1 MMQAEGAQVPSTPS
15 LPMLTQH
22 SWQRSFELGW
32 RNLWRDF
39 RSGELNL
46 LIISVVLAVAALT
59 AVGFFSDRLQAGLWR
74 DARQLLGGD
83 AVVVSDKPTPANFQ
97 QKAQALG
104 LKTNDTLSFPSMAR
118 ADDAKGG
125 ETKLVALKAVSE
137 GYPLRG
143 QMSLLNLEGSDAIK
157 PDLSKSYPA
166 KPTREVP
173 QLGQAWVDPALLEV
187 LNLQMGDALWLGDK
201 AFQIAALIDREPD
214 RGAGFMN
221 FAPRVMIHQSDVMA
235 TGLIQPAS
243 RLSYRMAVA
252 GEASQANVQQFL
264 KWARDEVAKPEVRGI
279 QVESM
284 ESGRPE
290 MRQTLDRAEKF
301 LNLVALLAALLC
313 AVAVALAAR
322 TFASKHLDG
331 CALLRVLG
339 QSQKTLSVAYAFE
352 FITAGLAASLL
363 GVIMGYGIH
372 HAFIWLLAGLVDV
385 QLPPSSGAPA
395 LLGLGMGLTL
405 LLAFGLPPVL
415 QLAKVP
421 AMRVIRRDMGGLQP
435 ASLGVLLT
443 GLVGFAGALMWASRD
458 VKLGLM
464 TVGGFAI
471 ATLMF
476 AGATWLVL
484 KLLRKWVPSDTTPR
498 WLLLATRQ
506 VMARPVYA
514 VVQVSALSVGLLAL
528 VLLVLLR
535 TDLISSWR
543 KATPVNAP
551 DRFVINVQPDQ
562 TQAFQDKLSQVGV
575 KDYDWYPMIR
585 GRLVAVNGRETSPQD
600 YTDERAK
607 RLVDREFNLSARATQ
622 PEHNSVVK
630 GQWQEGEKDA
640 VSVEV
645 GIAQTLGLKMGD
657 RLRFD
662 VGGVI
667 SEGRVTSLRKVDW
680 GSMRANFFVIYPV
693 DNLPEVPLS
702 YMAAFKTPDVP
713 AFERNLL
720 QQFPNVTS
728 VDLRASLMQVQKV
741 LDQVIRAVE
750 FLFAFTLMA
759 GLLVLTAAVTSTR
772 EERKRE
778 FAIMRALGAT
788 GRLLSQVQTAELMG
802 VGLMA
807 GFLASMVAELVG
819 WGLARFVFEF
829 EWTASLWVPVA
840 GALTGAVLA
849 WVAGWWGLAEVLR
862 QPVSQTLRQAS
873 E

>member
-1 MMQAEGAQVPSTPS
+1 
-15 LPMLTQH
+15 
-22 SWQRSFELGW
+22 
-32 RNLWRDF
+32 
-39 RSGELNL
+39 
-46 LIISVVLAVAALT
+46 
-59 AVGFFSDRLQAGLWR
+59 
-74 DARQLLGGD
+74 
-83 AVVVSDKPTPANFQ
+83 
-97 QKAQALG
+97 
-104 LKTNDTLSFPSMAR
+104 
-118 ADDAKGG
+118 
-125 ETKLVALKAVSE
+125 
-137 GYPLRG
+137 
-143 QMSLLNLEGSDAIK
+143 
-157 PDLSKSYPA
+157 
-166 KPTREVP
+166 
-173 QLGQAWVDPALLEV
+173 
-187 LNLQMGDALWLGDK
+187 
-201 AFQIAALIDREPD
+201 
-214 RGAGFMN
+214 
-221 FAPRVMIHQSDVMA
+221 
-235 TGLIQPAS
+235 LIQPAS
-243 RLSYRMAVA
+243 RISYRMAVS
-252 GEASQANVQQFL
+252 GDVSQVNVQQFL
-264 KWARDEVAKPEVRGI
+264 KWARAEVDKPEVRGI

-322 TFASKHLDG
+322 TFASKHLDA

-352 FITAGLAASLL
+352 FITAGMVASLL
-363 GVIMGYGIH
+363 GVLLGYGVH
-372 HAFIWLLAGLVDV
+372 HAFVWLLAGLVDA
-385 QLPPSSGAPA
+385 QLPPSSAAPA

-421 AMRVIRRDMGGLQP
+421 AIRVIRRDMGGLQA
-435 ASLGVLLT
+435 ASVGVLLT
-443 GLVGFAGALMWASRD
+443 GLFGFAGALMWASRD
-458 VKLGLM
+458 LKLGLM
-464 TVGGFAI
+464 TVGGFAM
-471 ATLMF
+471 ATLLF

-484 KLLRKWVPSDTTPR
+484 KLLRKWVPSDTAPR

-514 VVQVSALSVGLLAL
+514 VVQVSALSIGLLAL

-535 TDLISSWR
+535 TDLINSWR

-551 DRFVINVQPDQ
+551 DRFVINIQPDQ
-562 TQAFQDKLSQVGV
+562 TKAFQVSLKQAGV
-575 KDYDWYPMIR
+575 TGYDWYPMIR
-585 GRLVAVNGRETSPQD
+585 GRLVAVNGNAVSPSD
-600 YTDERAK
+600 YTDDRAK
-607 RLVDREFNLSARATQ
+607 RMVDREFNLSARSVK
-622 PEHNSVVK
+622 PEHNPVVQ
-630 GQWQEGEKDA
+630 GQWKEGERDA
-640 VSVEV
+640 VSIEI
-645 GIAQTLGLKMGD
+645 GIAKTLGLKMGD

-667 SEGRVTSLRKVDW
+667 SEGRVTSFRKVDW

-693 DNLPEVPLS
+693 DNLPDVPLS

-728 VDLRASLMQVQKV
+728 VDLRATFTQIQNV

-802 VGLMA
+802 VGLLA
-807 GFLASMVAELVG
+807 GFLASLVAELVG
-819 WGLARFVFEF
+819 WGLAKFVFEF

-840 GALTGAVLA
+840 GALTGALLA
-849 WVAGWWGLAEVLR
+849 WIAGWWGLAEVLR

>member
-1 MMQAEGAQVPSTPS
+1 M
-15 LPMLTQH
+15 
-22 SWQRSFELGW
+22 
-32 RNLWRDF
+32 
-39 RSGELNL
+39 
-46 LIISVVLAVAALT
+46 AV
-59 AVGFFSDRLQAGLWR
+59 S
-74 DARQLLGGD
+74 GD
-83 AVVVSDKPTPANFQ
+83 A
-97 QKAQALG
+97 
-104 LKTNDTLSFPSMAR
+104 
-118 ADDAKGG
+118 
-125 ETKLVALKAVSE
+125 
-137 GYPLRG
+137 
-143 QMSLLNLEGSDAIK
+143 
-157 PDLSKSYPA
+157 
-166 KPTREVP
+166 
-173 QLGQAWVDPALLEV
+173 
-187 LNLQMGDALWLGDK
+187 
-201 AFQIAALIDREPD
+201 
-214 RGAGFMN
+214 
-221 FAPRVMIHQSDVMA
+221 
-235 TGLIQPAS
+235 
-243 RLSYRMAVA
+243 
-252 GEASQANVQQFL
+252 SQVNVQQFL
-264 KWARDEVAKPEVRGI
+264 KWARAEVDKPEVRGI
-279 QVESM
+279 QIESM

-322 TFASKHLDG
+322 TFASKHLDA

-339 QSQKTLSVAYAFE
+339 QSQQTLSVAYAFE
-352 FITAGLAASLL
+352 FITAGMVASLMGVLL
-363 GVIMGYGIH
+363 GFGIH
-372 HAFIWLLAGLVDV
+372 HAFVWLLAGLVDA
-385 QLPPSSGAPA
+385 QLPPSSIAPA

-421 AMRVIRRDMGGLQP
+421 AMRVIRRDVGGLQP
-435 ASLGVLLT
+435 ASVGVLLM
-443 GLVGFAGALMWASRD
+443 GLFGFAGALLWASRD

-471 ATLMF
+471 ATLLF
-476 AGATWLVL
+476 AGATWLAL
-484 KLLRKWVPSDTTPR
+484 KLLRKWVPSDATPR

-562 TQAFQDKLSQVGV
+562 TEAFQATLKKEGV

-585 GRLVAVNGRETSPQD
+585 GRLVAVNGNAVSPLD
-600 YTDERAK
+600 YTDDRAK
-607 RLVDREFNLSARATQ
+607 RLVDREFNLSARSTK
-622 PEHNSVVK
+622 PEHNPVVQ
-630 GQWQEGEKDA
+630 GQWQEGESDA
-640 VSVEV
+640 VSVEI
-645 GIAQTLGLKMGD
+645 GIAKTLGLKMGD

-667 SEGRVTSLRKVDW
+667 SEGRITSLRKVDW

-693 DNLPEVPLS
+693 NNLPNVPLS

-728 VDLRASLMQVQKV
+728 VDLRATLTQVQNV

-750 FLFAFTLMA
+750 ILFAFTLMA

-802 VGLMA
+802 VGLLA
-807 GFLASMVAELVG
+807 GFLASLVAELIG

-829 EWTASLWVPVA
+829 EWTASLWVPAA

>member
-1 MMQAEGAQVPSTPS
+1 MSPKAAG
-15 LPMLTQH
+15 LNPMT
-22 SWQRSFELGW
+22 WQRAVQLGW
-32 RNLWRDF
+32 RNLWRDL

-46 LIISVVLAVAALT
+46 LVVSVVLAVAALS

-74 DARQLLGGD
+74 DARQLIGGD
-83 AVVVSDKPTPANFQ
+83 AVVVSDKPSAENFL
-97 QKAQALG
+97 QKAKELG
-104 LKTNDTLSFPSMAR
+104 LKTNLTLSFPSMAR
-118 ADDAKGG
+118 ADDAQGG

-143 QMSLLNLEGSDAIK
+143 QLTLLSNSGSDA
-157 PDLSKSYPA
+157 SG
-166 KPTREVP
+166 KPTSQVTRQVP
-173 QLGQAWVDPALLEV
+173 TSGQAWVDPAILDV
-187 LNLQMGDALWLGDK
+187 LNLKLGDKLWLGDK
-201 AFQIAALIDREPD
+201 SFQISALIDREPD

-221 FAPRVMIHQSDVMA
+221 FAPRVMVNQSDIPA

-252 GEASQANVQQFL
+252 GDESQANVQKFIT
-264 KWARDEVAKPEVRGI
+264 WAREEVAKPEVRGV

-313 AVAVALAAR
+313 AVVVALAAR
-322 TFASKHLDG
+322 TFAAKHLDA

-339 QSQKTLSVAYAFE
+339 QSQKTLSIAYAFE
-352 FITAGLAASLL
+352 FITAGLVASLL
-363 GVIMGYGIH
+363 GLMVGYGVH
-372 HAFIWLLAGLVDV
+372 HAFVWLLAGLVDA
-385 QLPPSSGAPA
+385 QLPPASGAPA

-415 QLAKVP
+415 QLAQVP
-421 AMRVIRRDMGGLQP
+421 ALRVIRRDMGGLQP
-435 ASLGVLLT
+435 ASVGVLIA
-443 GLVGFAGALMWASRD
+443 GLLGFAGALMWASRD

-471 ATLMF
+471 ATLLF
-476 AGATWLVL
+476 AGATWLAL
-484 KLLRKWVPSDTTPR
+484 KLLRNWVPSDATPR

-514 VVQVSALSVGLLAL
+514 VLQVSALSVGLLAL

-562 TQAFQDKLSQVGV
+562 TEAFQKSLQQTGV
-575 KDYDWYPMIR
+575 QNYDWYPMIR
-585 GRLVAVNGRETSPQD
+585 GRLVAINGKTVSPQD
-600 YTDERAK
+600 YTEERAK
-607 RLVDREFNLSARATQ
+607 RLVDREFNLSSRAAQ
-622 PEHNSVVK
+622 PEHNEVVQ
-630 GQWQEGEKDA
+630 GVWQDNEKDA

-657 RLRFD
+657 RLQFD
-662 VGGVI
+662 IGGVV
-667 SEGRVTSLRKVDW
+667 SEGRITSLRKVDW

-693 DNLPEVPLS
+693 DNLPNVPLS

-713 AFERNLL
+713 SFERNLL

-728 VDLRASLMQVQKV
+728 VDLRASFTQIQKV

-750 FLFAFTLMA
+750 FLFAFTLLA
-759 GLLVLTAAVTSTR
+759 GLLVLMAAVTSTR

-802 VGLMA
+802 VGLLA
-807 GFLASMVAELVG
+807 GFLASLVAELVG
-819 WGLARFVFEF
+819 WGLAHFVFEF

-840 GALTGAVLA
+840 GALTGALLA
-849 WVAGWWGLAEVLR
+849 WLAGWWGLAEVLR

>member
-1 MMQAEGAQVPSTPS
+1 MQAEGTQVPSSPS
-15 LPMLTQH
+15 VPMLTQH
-22 SWQRSFELGW
+22 SWQRSFQLGW

-104 LKTNDTLSFPSMAR
+104 LTTNATLSFPSMAR
-118 ADDAKGG
+118 ADDTKGG

-143 QMSLLNLEGSDAIK
+143 QMSLLNLQGSDAIK
-157 PDLSKSYPA
+157 PDLSKSFPA

-173 QLGQAWVDPALLEV
+173 QPGQAWVDPALLEV

-201 AFQIAALIDREPD
+201 SFQIAALIDREPD

-284 ESGRPE
+284 VSGRPE

-352 FITAGLAASLL
+352 FITAGWMASLL

-385 QLPPSSGAPA
+385 QLPPSSGEPA
-395 LLGLGMGLTL
+395 LLGMGMGLTL

-421 AMRVIRRDMGGLQP
+421 AMRVIRRDMGGLQA
-435 ASLGVLLT
+435 ASVGVLLT
-443 GLVGFAGALMWASRD
+443 GLLGFAGALMWASRD

-464 TVGGFAI
+464 TVGGFAV
-471 ATLMF
+471 ATVLF
-476 AGATWLVL
+476 AGATWLAL
-484 KLLRKWVPSDTTPR
+484 KVLRKWVPSDTTPR

-585 GRLVAVNGRETSPQD
+585 GRLVAVNGREVSPQD

-622 PEHNSVVK
+622 PEHNAVVK

-645 GIAQTLGLKMGD
+645 GIAKTLGLNMGD

-667 SEGRVTSLRKVDW
+667 SEGRISSLRKVDW
-680 GSMRANFFVIYPV
+680 SSMRANFFVIYPV
-693 DNLPEVPLS
+693 DNLPDVPLS

-807 GFLASMVAELVG
+807 GFLASLVAELVG

-840 GALTGAVLA
+840 GGLTGALLA
-849 WVAGWWGLAEVLR
+849 WIAGWWGLAEVLR

>member
-1 MMQAEGAQVPSTPS
+1 MSPKAAGSN
-15 LPMLTQH
+15 PMT
-22 SWQRSFELGW
+22 WQRAVQLGW
-32 RNLWRDF
+32 RNLWRDL

-46 LIISVVLAVAALT
+46 LVVSVVLAVAALS

-74 DARQLLGGD
+74 DARQLIGGD
-83 AVVVSDKPTPANFQ
+83 AVVVSDKPSAENFL
-97 QKAQALG
+97 QKAKELG
-104 LKTNDTLSFPSMAR
+104 LKTNQTLSFPSMAR
-118 ADDAKGG
+118 ADDAQGG

-143 QMSLLNLEGSDAIK
+143 QLTLLNNSGSDA
-157 PDLSKSYPA
+157 SG
-166 KPTREVP
+166 KPTSQVTRQVP
-173 QLGQAWVDPALLEV
+173 TSGQAWVDPAMLDV
-187 LNLQMGDALWLGDK
+187 LNLKLGDKLWLGDK
-201 AFQIAALIDREPD
+201 SFQISALIDREPD

-221 FAPRVMIHQSDVMA
+221 FAPRVMVNQSDIPA

-252 GEASQANVQQFL
+252 GDESQANVQKFIT
-264 KWARDEVAKPEVRGI
+264 WAREEVAKPEVRGV

-322 TFASKHLDG
+322 TFAAKHLDA

-339 QSQKTLSVAYAFE
+339 QSQKTLSIAYAFE
-352 FITAGLAASLL
+352 FITAGLVASLL
-363 GVIMGYGIH
+363 GLMVGYGVH
-372 HAFIWLLAGLVDV
+372 HAFVWLLAGLVDA
-385 QLPPSSGAPA
+385 QLPPASGAPA

-415 QLAKVP
+415 QLAQVP
-421 AMRVIRRDMGGLQP
+421 ALRVIRRDMGGLQP
-435 ASLGVLLT
+435 ASVGVLIA
-443 GLVGFAGALMWASRD
+443 GLLGFAGALMWASRD

-471 ATLMF
+471 ATLLF
-476 AGATWLVL
+476 AGATWLAL
-484 KLLRKWVPSDTTPR
+484 KLLRNWVPSDATPR

-514 VVQVSALSVGLLAL
+514 VLQVSALSVGLLAL

-562 TQAFQDKLSQVGV
+562 TEAFQKSLQQTGV
-575 KDYDWYPMIR
+575 QNYDWYPMIR
-585 GRLVAVNGRETSPQD
+585 GRLVAINGKTVSPQD
-600 YTDERAK
+600 YTEERAK
-607 RLVDREFNLSARATQ
+607 RLVDREFNLSSRAAQ
-622 PEHNSVVK
+622 PEHNEVVQ
-630 GQWQEGEKDA
+630 GVWQDNEKDA

-657 RLRFD
+657 RLQFD
-662 VGGVI
+662 IGGVV
-667 SEGRVTSLRKVDW
+667 SEGRITSLRKVDW

-693 DNLPEVPLS
+693 DNLPNVPLS

-713 AFERNLL
+713 SFERNLL

-728 VDLRASLMQVQKV
+728 VDLRASFTQIQKV

-750 FLFAFTLMA
+750 FLFAFTLLA
-759 GLLVLTAAVTSTR
+759 GLLVLMAAVTSTR

-802 VGLMA
+802 VGLLA
-807 GFLASMVAELVG
+807 GFLASLVAELVG
-819 WGLARFVFEF
+819 WGLAHFVFEF

-840 GALTGAVLA
+840 GALTGALLA
-849 WVAGWWGLAEVLR
+849 WLAGWWGLAEVLR

>member
-1 MMQAEGAQVPSTPS
+1 MQAEGTQVPSSPS
-15 LPMLTQH
+15 VPMLTQH
-22 SWQRSFELGW
+22 SWQRSFQLGW

-104 LKTNDTLSFPSMAR
+104 LTTNATLSFPSMAR

-143 QMSLLNLEGSDAIK
+143 QMSLLNLQGSDAIK

-173 QLGQAWVDPALLEV
+173 QPGQAWVDPALLEV

-201 AFQIAALIDREPD
+201 SFQIAALIDREPD

-352 FITAGLAASLL
+352 FITAGWMASLL

-385 QLPPSSGAPA
+385 QLPPSSGEPA
-395 LLGLGMGLTL
+395 LLGMGMGLTL

-421 AMRVIRRDMGGLQP
+421 AMRVIRRDMGGLQA
-435 ASLGVLLT
+435 ASVGVLLT
-443 GLVGFAGALMWASRD
+443 GLLGFAGALMWASRD

-464 TVGGFAI
+464 TVGGFAV
-471 ATLMF
+471 ATLLF
-476 AGATWLVL
+476 AGATWLAL
-484 KLLRKWVPSDTTPR
+484 KVLRKWVPSDTTPR

-562 TQAFQDKLSQVGV
+562 TQAFQDKLRQVGV

-585 GRLVAVNGRETSPQD
+585 GRLVAVNGREVSPQD

-622 PEHNSVVK
+622 PEHNAVVK
-630 GQWQEGEKDA
+630 GQWQEGERDA

-667 SEGRVTSLRKVDW
+667 SEGRISSLRKVDW

-693 DNLPEVPLS
+693 DNLPDVPLS

-728 VDLRASLMQVQKV
+728 VDLRASLTQVQKV

-788 GRLLSQVQTAELMG
+788 RRLLSQVQTAELMG

-807 GFLASMVAELVG
+807 GFLASLVAELVG

-840 GALTGAVLA
+840 GALTGALLA
-849 WVAGWWGLAEVLR
+849 WIAGWWGLAEVLR

>member
-1 MMQAEGAQVPSTPS
+1 LQSDGAANNQQATR
-15 LPMLTQH
+15 LT
-22 SWQRSFELGW
+22 
-32 RNLWRDF
+32 RD
-39 RSGELNL
+39 
-46 LIISVVLAVAALT
+46 
-59 AVGFFSDRLQAGLWR
+59 
-74 DARQLLGGD
+74 
-83 AVVVSDKPTPANFQ
+83 
-97 QKAQALG
+97 
-104 LKTNDTLSFPSMAR
+104 
-118 ADDAKGG
+118 
-125 ETKLVALKAVSE
+125 
-137 GYPLRG
+137 
-143 QMSLLNLEGSDAIK
+143 
-157 PDLSKSYPA
+157 
-166 KPTREVP
+166 VP
-173 QLGQAWVDPALLEV
+173 QIGQAWVDPSLLEV
-187 LNLQMGDALWLGDK
+187 MNLQVGDAIWLGDK
-201 AFQIAALIDREPD
+201 SFQIAALIHREPD
-214 RGAGFMN
+214 RGAAFMN
-221 FAPRVMIHQSDVMA
+221 FAPRVMINQADVPA

-243 RLSYRMAVA
+243 RVSYRMAVS
-252 GEASQANVQQFL
+252 GDVSQVNVKQFL
-264 KWARDEVAKPEVRGI
+264 KWARAEVDKPEVRGM

-322 TFASKHLDG
+322 TFASKHLDA

-352 FITAGLAASLL
+352 FITAGMVASLL
-363 GVIMGYGIH
+363 GVLLGYGVH
-372 HAFIWLLAGLVDV
+372 HAFIWLLAGLVDA
-385 QLPPSSGAPA
+385 QLPPSSVAPA

-421 AMRVIRRDMGGLQP
+421 AMRVIRRDMGGIQP
-435 ASLGVLLT
+435 ASVGVLLT
-443 GLVGFAGALMWASRD
+443 GLLGFAGALMWASRD
-458 VKLGLM
+458 LKLGLM

-471 ATLMF
+471 ATLLF

-484 KLLRKWVPSDTTPR
+484 KLLRTWVPSDATPR

-514 VVQVSALSVGLLAL
+514 VVQVSALSIGLLAL

-535 TDLISSWR
+535 TDLINSWR

-551 DRFVINVQPDQ
+551 DRFVINIQPDQ
-562 TQAFQDKLSQVGV
+562 TQAFQASLKQANVTG
-575 KDYDWYPMIR
+575 YDWYPMIR
-585 GRLVAVNGRETSPQD
+585 GRLVAVNGKEVSPSD
-600 YTDERAK
+600 YTDDRAK
-607 RLVDREFNLSARATQ
+607 RMVDREFNLSARSAQ
-622 PEHNSVVK
+622 PENNPVVQ
-630 GQWQEGEKDA
+630 GQWKEGERDA
-640 VSVEV
+640 VSIEI
-645 GIAQTLGLKMGD
+645 GIAKTLGLKMGD

-667 SEGRVTSLRKVDW
+667 SEGRVTSFRKVDW

-693 DNLPEVPLS
+693 DNLPDVPLS

-728 VDLRASLMQVQKV
+728 VDLRATLVQIQNV

-802 VGLMA
+802 VGLLA
-807 GFLASMVAELVG
+807 GFLASLVAELVG

-829 EWTASLWVPVA
+829 EWTASLWVPAA
-840 GALTGAVLA
+840 GALTGALLA
-849 WVAGWWGLAEVLR
+849 WIAGWWGLAEVLR

>member
-1 MMQAEGAQVPSTPS
+1 MSPKAAG
-15 LPMLTQH
+15 LNPMT
-22 SWQRSFELGW
+22 WQRAVQLGW
-32 RNLWRDF
+32 RNLWRDL

-46 LIISVVLAVAALT
+46 LVVSVVLAVAALS

-74 DARQLLGGD
+74 DARQLIGGD
-83 AVVVSDKPTPANFQ
+83 AVVVSDKPSAENFL
-97 QKAQALG
+97 QKAKELG
-104 LKTNDTLSFPSMAR
+104 LKTNLTLSFPSMAR
-118 ADDAKGG
+118 ADDAQGG

-143 QMSLLNLEGSDAIK
+143 QLTLLSNSGSDA
-157 PDLSKSYPA
+157 SG
-166 KPTREVP
+166 KPTSQVTRQVP
-173 QLGQAWVDPALLEV
+173 TSGQAWVDPAMLDV
-187 LNLQMGDALWLGDK
+187 LNLKLGDKLWLGDK
-201 AFQIAALIDREPD
+201 SFQISALIDREPD

-221 FAPRVMIHQSDVMA
+221 FAPRVMVNQSDIPA

-252 GEASQANVQQFL
+252 GDESQANVQKFIT
-264 KWARDEVAKPEVRGI
+264 WAREEVAKPEVRGV

-322 TFASKHLDG
+322 TFAAKHLDA

-339 QSQKTLSVAYAFE
+339 QSQKTLSIAYAFE
-352 FITAGLAASLL
+352 FITAGLVASLL
-363 GVIMGYGIH
+363 GLMVGYGVH
-372 HAFIWLLAGLVDV
+372 HAFVWLLAGLVDA
-385 QLPPSSGAPA
+385 QLPPASGAPA

-415 QLAKVP
+415 LLAQVP
-421 AMRVIRRDMGGLQP
+421 ALRVIRRDMGGLQP
-435 ASLGVLLT
+435 ASVGVLIA
-443 GLVGFAGALMWASRD
+443 GLLGFAGALMWASRD

-471 ATLMF
+471 ATLLF
-476 AGATWLVL
+476 AGATWLAL
-484 KLLRKWVPSDTTPR
+484 KLLRNWVPSDATPR

-514 VVQVSALSVGLLAL
+514 VLQVSALSVGLLAL

-562 TQAFQDKLSQVGV
+562 TEAFQKSLQQTGV
-575 KDYDWYPMIR
+575 QNYDWYPMIR
-585 GRLVAVNGRETSPQD
+585 GRLVAINGKTVSPQD
-600 YTDERAK
+600 YTEERAK
-607 RLVDREFNLSARATQ
+607 RLVDREFNLSSRAAQ
-622 PEHNSVVK
+622 PEHNEVVQ
-630 GQWQEGEKDA
+630 GVWQDNEKDA

-657 RLRFD
+657 RLQFD
-662 VGGVI
+662 IGGVV
-667 SEGRVTSLRKVDW
+667 SEGRITSLRKVDW

-693 DNLPEVPLS
+693 DNLPNVPLS

-713 AFERNLL
+713 SFERNLL

-728 VDLRASLMQVQKV
+728 VDLRASFTQIQKV

-750 FLFAFTLMA
+750 FLFAFTLLA
-759 GLLVLTAAVTSTR
+759 GLLVLMAAVTSTR

-802 VGLMA
+802 VGLLA
-807 GFLASMVAELVG
+807 GFLASLVAELVG
-819 WGLARFVFEF
+819 WGLAHFVFEF

-840 GALTGAVLA
+840 GALTGALLA
-849 WVAGWWGLAEVLR
+849 WLAGWWGLAEVLR

>member
-1 MMQAEGAQVPSTPS
+1 MSPKAAG
-15 LPMLTQH
+15 LNPMT
-22 SWQRSFELGW
+22 WQRAVQLGW
-32 RNLWRDF
+32 RNLWRDL

-46 LIISVVLAVAALT
+46 LVVSVVLAVAALS

-74 DARQLLGGD
+74 DARQLIGGD
-83 AVVVSDKPTPANFQ
+83 AVVVSDKPSAENFL
-97 QKAQALG
+97 QKAKELG
-104 LKTNDTLSFPSMAR
+104 LKTNQTLSFPSMAR
-118 ADDAKGG
+118 ADDAQGG

-143 QMSLLNLEGSDAIK
+143 QLTLLNKSGSDA
-157 PDLSKSYPA
+157 SG
-166 KPTREVP
+166 KPTSQVTRQVP
-173 QLGQAWVDPALLEV
+173 TSGQAWVDPAMLDV
-187 LNLQMGDALWLGDK
+187 LNLKLGDKLWLGDK
-201 AFQIAALIDREPD
+201 SFQISALIDREPD

-221 FAPRVMIHQSDVMA
+221 FAPRVMVNQSDIPA

-252 GEASQANVQQFL
+252 GDESQANVQKFIT
-264 KWARDEVAKPEVRGI
+264 WAREEVAKPEVRGV

-322 TFASKHLDG
+322 TFAAKHLDA

-339 QSQKTLSVAYAFE
+339 QSQKTLSIAYAFE
-352 FITAGLAASLL
+352 FITAGLVASLL
-363 GVIMGYGIH
+363 GLMVGYGVH
-372 HAFIWLLAGLVDV
+372 HAFVWLLAGLVDA
-385 QLPPSSGAPA
+385 QLPPASGAPA

-415 QLAKVP
+415 QLAQVP
-421 AMRVIRRDMGGLQP
+421 ALRVIRRDMGGLQP
-435 ASLGVLLT
+435 ASVGVLIA
-443 GLVGFAGALMWASRD
+443 GLLGFAGALMWASRD

-471 ATLMF
+471 ATLLF
-476 AGATWLVL
+476 AGATWLAL
-484 KLLRKWVPSDTTPR
+484 KLLRNWVPSDATPR

-514 VVQVSALSVGLLAL
+514 VLQVSALSVGLLAL

-562 TQAFQDKLSQVGV
+562 TEAFQKSLQQTGV
-575 KDYDWYPMIR
+575 QNYDWYPMIR
-585 GRLVAVNGRETSPQD
+585 GRLVAINGKTVSPQD
-600 YTDERAK
+600 YTEERAK
-607 RLVDREFNLSARATQ
+607 RLVDREFNLSSRAAQ
-622 PEHNSVVK
+622 PEHNEVVQ
-630 GQWQEGEKDA
+630 GVWQDNEKDA

-657 RLRFD
+657 RLQFD
-662 VGGVI
+662 IGGVV
-667 SEGRVTSLRKVDW
+667 SEGRITSLRKVDW

-693 DNLPEVPLS
+693 DNLPNVPLS

-713 AFERNLL
+713 SFERNLL

-728 VDLRASLMQVQKV
+728 VDLRASFTQIQKV

-750 FLFAFTLMA
+750 FLFAFTLLA
-759 GLLVLTAAVTSTR
+759 GLLVLMAAVTSTR

-802 VGLMA
+802 VGLLA
-807 GFLASMVAELVG
+807 GFLASLVAELVG
-819 WGLARFVFEF
+819 WGLAHFVFEF

-840 GALTGAVLA
+840 GALTGALLA
-849 WVAGWWGLAEVLR
+849 WLAGWWGLAEVLR

>member
-1 MMQAEGAQVPSTPS
+1 
-15 LPMLTQH
+15 
-22 SWQRSFELGW
+22 
-32 RNLWRDF
+32 
-39 RSGELNL
+39 
-46 LIISVVLAVAALT
+46 
-59 AVGFFSDRLQAGLWR
+59 
-74 DARQLLGGD
+74 
-83 AVVVSDKPTPANFQ
+83 
-97 QKAQALG
+97 
-104 LKTNDTLSFPSMAR
+104 
-118 ADDAKGG
+118 
-125 ETKLVALKAVSE
+125 
-137 GYPLRG
+137 
-143 QMSLLNLEGSDAIK
+143 
-157 PDLSKSYPA
+157 
-166 KPTREVP
+166 
-173 QLGQAWVDPALLEV
+173 
-187 LNLQMGDALWLGDK
+187 
-201 AFQIAALIDREPD
+201 
-214 RGAGFMN
+214 
-221 FAPRVMIHQSDVMA
+221 MIHQADVPA

-243 RLSYRMAVA
+243 RVSYRMAVS
-252 GEASQANVQQFL
+252 GDVSQVNVQQFL
-264 KWARDEVAKPEVRGI
+264 KWARAEVDKPEVRGI

-322 TFASKHLDG
+322 TFASKHLDA

-352 FITAGLAASLL
+352 FITAGMVASLL
-363 GVIMGYGIH
+363 GVLLGYGVH
-372 HAFIWLLAGLVDV
+372 HAFVWLLAGLVDA
-385 QLPPSSGAPA
+385 QLPPSSAAPA

-421 AMRVIRRDMGGLQP
+421 AMRVIRRDVGGMQP
-435 ASLGVLLT
+435 ASVGVLLT
-443 GLVGFAGALMWASRD
+443 GLFGFAGALMWASRD
-458 VKLGLM
+458 LKLGLM
-464 TVGGFAI
+464 TVGGFAV
-471 ATLMF
+471 ATLLF

-484 KLLRKWVPSDTTPR
+484 KLLRKWVPSDTAPR

-514 VVQVSALSVGLLAL
+514 VVQVSALSIGLLAL

-535 TDLISSWR
+535 TDLINSWR

-551 DRFVINVQPDQ
+551 DRFVINIQPDQ
-562 TQAFQDKLSQVGV
+562 TQVFQASLKQAGV
-575 KDYDWYPMIR
+575 TAYDWYPMIR
-585 GRLVAVNGRETSPQD
+585 GRLVAVNGKDVSPSD
-600 YTDERAK
+600 YTDDRAK
-607 RLVDREFNLSARATQ
+607 RMVDREFNLSARSAK
-622 PEHNSVVK
+622 PEHNPVVQ
-630 GQWQEGEKDA
+630 GQWKEGERDA
-640 VSVEV
+640 VSIEI
-645 GIAQTLGLKMGD
+645 GIAKTLGLKMGD

-667 SEGRVTSLRKVDW
+667 SEGRVTSFRKVDW

-693 DNLPEVPLS
+693 DNLPDVPLS

-728 VDLRASLMQVQKV
+728 VDLRATLTQIQNV

-802 VGLMA
+802 VGLLA
-807 GFLASMVAELVG
+807 GFLASLVAELVG

-840 GALTGAVLA
+840 GALTGALLA
-849 WVAGWWGLAEVLR
+849 WIAGWWGLAEVLR

>member
-1 MMQAEGAQVPSTPS
+1 M
-15 LPMLTQH
+15 
-22 SWQRSFELGW
+22 SWQRAVQLGW
-32 RNLWRDF
+32 RNLWRDL

-46 LIISVVLAVAALT
+46 LVLSVVLAVAALS

-74 DARQLLGGD
+74 DARQLIGGD
-83 AVVVSDKPTPANFQ
+83 AVVVSDKPTAENFL
-97 QKAQALG
+97 QKAKQLG
-104 LKTNDTLSFPSMAR
+104 LKTNATLSFPSMAR
-118 ADDAKGG
+118 ADDAQGG

-143 QMSLLNLEGSDAIK
+143 QLTLLSAEGASPSDK
-157 PDLSKSYPA
+157 PKSQA
-166 KPTREVP
+166 TRQVP
-173 QLGQAWVDPALLEV
+173 SAGLAWVDPALLEV
-187 LNLQMGDALWLGDK
+187 LNLKLGDPLWLGDK
-201 AFQIAALIDREPD
+201 AFQISALIDREPD

-221 FAPRVMIHQSDVMA
+221 FAPRVMVNLSDIPA

-243 RLSYRMAVA
+243 RLSYRLAVA
-252 GEASQANVQQFL
+252 GEESQANVQKFIN
-264 KWARDEVAKPEVRGI
+264 WARDEVAKPEVRGV

-322 TFASKHLDG
+322 TFAAKHLDA

-339 QSQKTLSVAYAFE
+339 QSQQTLSIAYAFE
-352 FITAGLAASLL
+352 FITAGLVASLL
-363 GVIMGYGIH
+363 GVMVGYGVH
-372 HAFIWLLAGLVDV
+372 HAFVWLLAGLVDA
-385 QLPPSSGAPA
+385 QLPPASGAPA

-415 QLAKVP
+415 QLAQVP
-421 AMRVIRRDMGGLQP
+421 ALRVIRRDMGGLQP
-435 ASLGVLLT
+435 ASVGVLLA
-443 GLVGFAGALMWASRD
+443 GLFGFAGALMWASRD

-464 TVGGFAI
+464 TVGGFAM

-476 AGATWLVL
+476 AGATWLAL
-484 KLLRKWVPSDTTPR
+484 KLLRKWVPSNTTPR

-562 TQAFQDKLSQVGV
+562 TQAFQSALQQTGV
-575 KDYDWYPMIR
+575 QNYDWYPMIR
-585 GRLVAVNGRETSPQD
+585 GRLVAINGKAVSPQD
-600 YTDERAK
+600 YTEERAK
-607 RLVDREFNLSARATQ
+607 RLVDREFNLSSRAAK
-622 PEHNSVVK
+622 PEHNEVVK
-630 GQWQEGEKDA
+630 GTWLENEKDA

-645 GIAQTLGLKMGD
+645 GIAKTLGLQMGD
-657 RLRFD
+657 RLQFD
-662 VGGVI
+662 IGGVL

-693 DNLPEVPLS
+693 DNLPNVPLS
-702 YMAAFKTPDVP
+702 YMAAFKSPDVP
-713 AFERNLL
+713 SFERNLL

-728 VDLRASLMQVQKV
+728 VDLRASLTQVQKV

-750 FLFAFTLMA
+750 FLFAFTLLA

-788 GRLLSQVQTAELMG
+788 GRLLSPVQTAELMG

-807 GFLASMVAELVG
+807 GFLASLVAELVG

-849 WVAGWWGLAEVLR
+849 WMAGWWGLAEVLR

>member
-1 MMQAEGAQVPSTPS
+1 MSPSS
-15 LPMLTQH
+15 LVLNKH
-22 SWQRSFELGW
+22 SWLRSLQLGW
-32 RNLWRDF
+32 RNLWRDL

-46 LIISVVLAVAALT
+46 LIVSVVLAVAALT

-83 AVVVSDKPTPANFQ
+83 AVVVSDKPTADYFQ
-97 QKAQALG
+97 KKALALG
-104 LKTNDTLSFPSMAR
+104 LKTNATLNFPSMAR

-125 ETKLVALKAVSE
+125 ETKLVALKAVSQ

-143 QMSLLNLEGSDAIK
+143 QMSLLNPQSQAASSNEATSRL
-157 PDLSKSYPA
+157 
-166 KPTREVP
+166 TRDVP
-173 QLGQAWVDPALLEV
+173 QPGQAWVDPALLEV
-187 LNLQMGDALWLGDK
+187 LNLQMGDAIWLGDK
-201 AFQIAALIDREPD
+201 SFQIAALIDREPD
-214 RGAGFMN
+214 RGAAFMN
-221 FAPRVMIHQSDVMA
+221 FAPRVMIHQSDVLA

-243 RLSYRMAVA
+243 RISYRMAVS
-252 GEASQANVQQFL
+252 GDASQVNVQQFL
-264 KWARDEVAKPEVRGI
+264 KWARAEVDKPEVRGI
-279 QVESM
+279 QIESM

-322 TFASKHLDG
+322 TYASKHLDA

-339 QSQKTLSVAYAFE
+339 QSQQTLSVAYAFE
-352 FITAGLAASLL
+352 FITAGMVASLM
-363 GVIMGYGIH
+363 GVLMGYGIH
-372 HAFIWLLAGLVDV
+372 HTFVWLLAGLVDV
-385 QLPPSSGAPA
+385 QLPPSSVGPA

-421 AMRVIRRDMGGLQP
+421 AMRVIRRDVGGLQP
-435 ASLGVLLT
+435 ASVGVLLM
-443 GLVGFAGALMWASRD
+443 GLFGFAGALLWASRD

-464 TVGGFAI
+464 TVGGFGI
-471 ATLMF
+471 ATLLF
-476 AGATWLVL
+476 AGATWLAL
-484 KLLRKWVPSDTTPR
+484 KLLRKWVPSDATPR

-562 TQAFQDKLSQVGV
+562 TEAFQATLKQAGV

-585 GRLVAVNGRETSPQD
+585 GRLVAVNGKAVSPLD
-600 YTDERAK
+600 YTDDRAK
-607 RLVDREFNLSARATQ
+607 RLVDREFNLSARSAK
-622 PEHNSVVK
+622 PEHNPVVQ
-630 GQWQEGEKDA
+630 GQWREGESDA
-640 VSVEV
+640 VSVEI
-645 GIAQTLGLKMGD
+645 GIAKTLGLKMGD

-667 SEGRVTSLRKVDW
+667 SEGQVTSFRKVDW

-693 DNLPEVPLS
+693 DNLPNGPLS

-713 AFERNLL
+713 SFERNLL

-728 VDLRASLMQVQKV
+728 VDLRATLVQVQTV

-802 VGLMA
+802 VGLLA
-807 GFLASMVAELVG
+807 GFLASLVAELVG

-829 EWTASLWVPVA
+829 EWTASLWVPAA

>member
-1 MMQAEGAQVPSTPS
+1 MNPSVT
-15 LPMLTQH
+15 MLTQH
-22 SWQRSFELGW
+22 SWQRAFQLGW

-46 LIISVVLAVAALT
+46 LVISVVLAVAALT

-83 AVVVSDKPTPANFQ
+83 AVVVSDKPTAANFQ
-97 QKAQALG
+97 QKAEALG
-104 LKTNDTLSFPSMAR
+104 LKTNATLSFPSMAR

-125 ETKLVALKAVSE
+125 ETKLVALKAVTD

-143 QMSLLNLEGSDAIK
+143 QMSLLNLQGSNANQS
-157 PDLSKSYPA
+157 DLSQSRPVKL
-166 KPTREVP
+166 TRDVP
-173 QLGQAWVDPALLEV
+173 QPGQAWIDPALLEV

-201 AFQIAALIDREPD
+201 SFQIAALIDREPD

-243 RLSYRMAVA
+243 RLTYRMAVA

-264 KWARDEVAKPEVRGI
+264 KWARAEVAKPEVRGI
-279 QVESM
+279 QIESM

-301 LNLVALLAALLC
+301 LNLIALLAALLC
-313 AVAVALAAR
+313 AVAVAFAAR

-352 FITAGLAASLL
+352 FISAGLAASLL
-363 GVIMGYGIH
+363 GVLMGYAIH

-435 ASLGVLLT
+435 ASLGVLFT
-443 GLVGFAGALMWASRD
+443 GLLGFAGALMWASRD
-458 VKLGLM
+458 VKLGFM
-464 TVGGFAI
+464 TVGGFAV

-476 AGATWLVL
+476 AGATWLAL

-551 DRFVINVQPDQ
+551 DRFVINLQPDQ
-562 TQAFQDKLSQVGV
+562 TQAFQNKLSQEGV

-585 GRLVAVNGRETSPQD
+585 GRLVAVNGKEVSPQD

-622 PEHNSVVK
+622 PEHNEVVK
-630 GQWQEGEKDA
+630 GQWQADEKDA

-645 GIAQTLGLKMGD
+645 GIAKTLGLKMGD

-728 VDLRASLMQVQKV
+728 VDLRASFTQVQKV

-807 GFLASMVAELVG
+807 GFLASLVAELVG

-849 WVAGWWGLAEVLR
+849 WIAGWWGLAEVLR

>member
-1 MMQAEGAQVPSTPS
+1 
-15 LPMLTQH
+15 MLTQH
-22 SWQRSFELGW
+22 SWQRSFQLGW

-104 LKTNDTLSFPSMAR
+104 LKTNATLSFPSMAR

-143 QMSLLNLEGSDAIK
+143 QMSLLNLQGSDAIK

-173 QLGQAWVDPALLEV
+173 QPGQAWVDPALLEV

-201 AFQIAALIDREPD
+201 SFQIAALIDREPD

-352 FITAGLAASLL
+352 FITAGWVASLL

-385 QLPPSSGAPA
+385 QLPPSSGEPA
-395 LLGLGMGLTL
+395 LLGMGMGLTL

-421 AMRVIRRDMGGLQP
+421 AMRVIRRDMGGLQA
-435 ASLGVLLT
+435 ASVGVLLT
-443 GLVGFAGALMWASRD
+443 GLLGFAGALMWASRD

-464 TVGGFAI
+464 TVGGFAV
-471 ATLMF
+471 ATLLF
-476 AGATWLVL
+476 AGATWLAL
-484 KLLRKWVPSDTTPR
+484 KVLRKWVPSDTTPR

-562 TQAFQDKLSQVGV
+562 TQAFQDKLRQVGV

-585 GRLVAVNGRETSPQD
+585 GRLVAVNGREVSPQD

-622 PEHNSVVK
+622 PEHNAVVK

-645 GIAQTLGLKMGD
+645 GIAKTLGLNMGD

-667 SEGRVTSLRKVDW
+667 SEGRISSLRKVDW

-693 DNLPEVPLS
+693 DNLPDVPLS

-728 VDLRASLMQVQKV
+728 VDLRASLTHVQKV
-741 LDQVIRAVE
+741 LDQVIRAVV

-807 GFLASMVAELVG
+807 GFLASLVAELVG

-840 GALTGAVLA
+840 GALTGALLA
-849 WVAGWWGLAEVLR
+849 WIAGWWGLAEVLR

>member
-1 MMQAEGAQVPSTPS
+1 
-15 LPMLTQH
+15 
-22 SWQRSFELGW
+22 
-32 RNLWRDF
+32 
-39 RSGELNL
+39 
-46 LIISVVLAVAALT
+46 
-59 AVGFFSDRLQAGLWR
+59 
-74 DARQLLGGD
+74 
-83 AVVVSDKPTPANFQ
+83 
-97 QKAQALG
+97 
-104 LKTNDTLSFPSMAR
+104 MAR

-143 QMSLLNLEGSDAIK
+143 QMSLLNLQGSDAIK

-173 QLGQAWVDPALLEV
+173 QPGQAWVDPALLEV

-585 GRLVAVNGRETSPQD
+585 GRLVAVNNREVSPLD

>member
-1 MMQAEGAQVPSTPS
+1 MNISS
-15 LPMLTQH
+15 LALSKH
-22 SWQRSFELGW
+22 SWRRSLSLGW

-46 LIISVVLAVAALT
+46 LIVSVVLAVAALS

-83 AVVVSDKPTPANFQ
+83 AVVVSDKPTAENFQ
-97 QKAQALG
+97 KKAQSLG
-104 LKTNDTLSFPSMAR
+104 LTTNATLSFPSMAR

-143 QMSLLNLEGSDAIK
+143 QMSLLNLQGSDAIK

-166 KPTREVP
+166 KSTREVP
-173 QLGQAWVDPALLEV
+173 QPGQAWVDPALLEV

-201 AFQIAALIDREPD
+201 SFQIAALIDREPD

-352 FITAGLAASLL
+352 FITAGWVASLL

-385 QLPPSSGAPA
+385 QLPPSSGEPA
-395 LLGLGMGLTL
+395 LLGMGMGLTL

-421 AMRVIRRDMGGLQP
+421 AMRVIRRDMGGLQA
-435 ASLGVLLT
+435 ASVGVLLT
-443 GLVGFAGALMWASRD
+443 GLLGFAGALMWASRD

-464 TVGGFAI
+464 TVGGFAV
-471 ATLMF
+471 ATLLF
-476 AGATWLVL
+476 AGATWLAL
-484 KLLRKWVPSDTTPR
+484 KVLRKWVPSDTTPR

-585 GRLVAVNGRETSPQD
+585 GRLVAVNGREVSPQD

-622 PEHNSVVK
+622 PEHNAVVK

-645 GIAQTLGLKMGD
+645 GIAKTLGLNMGD

-667 SEGRVTSLRKVDW
+667 SEGRISSLRKVDW

-693 DNLPEVPLS
+693 DNLPDVPLS

-728 VDLRASLMQVQKV
+728 VDLRASLTQVQKV

-807 GFLASMVAELVG
+807 GFLASLVAELVG

-829 EWTASLWVPVA
+829 EWTASLWVPIA
-840 GALTGAVLA
+840 GALTGALLA
-849 WVAGWWGLAEVLR
+849 WIAGWWGLAEVLR

>member
-1 MMQAEGAQVPSTPS
+1 MT
-15 LPMLTQH
+15 
-22 SWQRSFELGW
+22 WQRAVQLGW
-32 RNLWRDF
+32 RNLWRDL

-46 LIISVVLAVAALT
+46 LVVSVVLAVAALS

-74 DARQLLGGD
+74 DARQLIGGD
-83 AVVVSDKPTPANFQ
+83 AVVVSDKPSAENFL
-97 QKAQALG
+97 QKAKELG
-104 LKTNDTLSFPSMAR
+104 LKTNLTLSFPSMAR
-118 ADDAKGG
+118 ADDAQGG

-143 QMSLLNLEGSDAIK
+143 QLTLLNKSGSDA
-157 PDLSKSYPA
+157 SG
-166 KPTREVP
+166 KPTSQVTRQVP
-173 QLGQAWVDPALLEV
+173 TSGQAWVDPAMLDV
-187 LNLQMGDALWLGDK
+187 LNLKLGDKLWLGDK
-201 AFQIAALIDREPD
+201 SFQISALIDREPD

-221 FAPRVMIHQSDVMA
+221 FAPRVMVNQSDIPA

-252 GEASQANVQQFL
+252 GDESQANVQKFIT
-264 KWARDEVAKPEVRGI
+264 WAREEVAKPEVRGV

-322 TFASKHLDG
+322 TFAAKHLDA

-339 QSQKTLSVAYAFE
+339 QSQKTLSIAYAFE
-352 FITAGLAASLL
+352 FITAGLVASLL
-363 GVIMGYGIH
+363 GLMVGYGVH
-372 HAFIWLLAGLVDV
+372 HAFVWLLAGLVDA
-385 QLPPSSGAPA
+385 QLPPASGAPA

-415 QLAKVP
+415 QLAQVP
-421 AMRVIRRDMGGLQP
+421 ALRVIRRDMGGLQP
-435 ASLGVLLT
+435 VSVGVLIA
-443 GLVGFAGALMWASRD
+443 GLLGFAGALMWASRD

-471 ATLMF
+471 ATLLF
-476 AGATWLVL
+476 AGATWLAL
-484 KLLRKWVPSDTTPR
+484 KLLRNWVPSDATPR

-514 VVQVSALSVGLLAL
+514 VLQVSALSVGLLAL

-562 TQAFQDKLSQVGV
+562 TEAFQKSLQQTGV
-575 KDYDWYPMIR
+575 QNYDWYPMIR
-585 GRLVAVNGRETSPQD
+585 GRLVAINGKTVSPQD
-600 YTDERAK
+600 YTEERAK
-607 RLVDREFNLSARATQ
+607 RLVDREFNLSSRAAQ
-622 PEHNSVVK
+622 PEHNEVVQ
-630 GQWQEGEKDA
+630 GVWQDNEKDA

-657 RLRFD
+657 RLQFD
-662 VGGVI
+662 IGGVV
-667 SEGRVTSLRKVDW
+667 SEGRITSLRKVDW

-693 DNLPEVPLS
+693 DNLPNVPLS

-713 AFERNLL
+713 SFERNLL

-728 VDLRASLMQVQKV
+728 VDLRASFTQIQKV

-750 FLFAFTLMA
+750 FLFAFTLLA
-759 GLLVLTAAVTSTR
+759 GLLVLMAAVTSTR

-802 VGLMA
+802 VGLLA
-807 GFLASMVAELVG
+807 GFLASLVAELVG
-819 WGLARFVFEF
+819 WGLAHFVFEF

-840 GALTGAVLA
+840 GALTGALLA
-849 WVAGWWGLAEVLR
+849 WLAGWWGLAEVLR

>member
-1 MMQAEGAQVPSTPS
+1 MV
-15 LPMLTQH
+15 
-22 SWQRSFELGW
+22 
-32 RNLWRDF
+32 
-39 RSGELNL
+39 
-46 LIISVVLAVAALT
+46 
-59 AVGFFSDRLQAGLWR
+59 
-74 DARQLLGGD
+74 
-83 AVVVSDKPTPANFQ
+83 
-97 QKAQALG
+97 
-104 LKTNDTLSFPSMAR
+104 
-118 ADDAKGG
+118 
-125 ETKLVALKAVSE
+125 
-137 GYPLRG
+137 
-143 QMSLLNLEGSDAIK
+143 
-157 PDLSKSYPA
+157 
-166 KPTREVP
+166 
-173 QLGQAWVDPALLEV
+173 
-187 LNLQMGDALWLGDK
+187 
-201 AFQIAALIDREPD
+201 
-214 RGAGFMN
+214 
-221 FAPRVMIHQSDVMA
+221 
-235 TGLIQPAS
+235 
-243 RLSYRMAVA
+243 
-252 GEASQANVQQFL
+252 
-264 KWARDEVAKPEVRGI
+264 
-279 QVESM
+279 
-284 ESGRPE
+284 
-290 MRQTLDRAEKF
+290 
-301 LNLVALLAALLC
+301 
-313 AVAVALAAR
+313 
-322 TFASKHLDG
+322 
-331 CALLRVLG
+331 
-339 QSQKTLSVAYAFE
+339 
-352 FITAGLAASLL
+352 ASLL
-363 GVIMGYGIH
+363 GVVLGYGIH
-372 HAFIWLLAGLVDV
+372 HAFIWLLAGLVDA
-385 QLPPSSGAPA
+385 QLPPSSVEPA

-435 ASLGVLLT
+435 ASVGVLLT
-443 GLVGFAGALMWASRD
+443 GLFGFAGALLWASRD
-458 VKLGLM
+458 MKLGLM
-464 TVGGFAI
+464 TVGGFAV
-471 ATLMF
+471 ATLLF

-484 KLLRKWVPSDTTPR
+484 KLLRKWVPTDTTPR

-562 TQAFQDKLSQVGV
+562 TQAFQAALKLAGV
-575 KDYDWYPMIR
+575 KGYDWYPMIR
-585 GRLVAVNGRETSPQD
+585 GRLVAINGKAVSPLD
-600 YTDERAK
+600 YTDDRAK
-607 RLVDREFNLSARATQ
+607 RLVDREFNLSARAAK
-622 PEHNSVVK
+622 PEHNPVVQ
-630 GQWQEGEKDA
+630 GQWKEGESDA
-640 VSVEV
+640 VSVEI
-645 GIAQTLGLKMGD
+645 GIAKTLGLKMGD

-667 SEGRVTSLRKVDW
+667 SEGRITSLRKVDW

-693 DNLPEVPLS
+693 DNLPDVPLS

-713 AFERNLL
+713 TFERNLL

-728 VDLRASLMQVQKV
+728 VDLRATLSQIQNV

-802 VGLMA
+802 VGLSA
-807 GFLASMVAELVG
+807 GFLASLVAELVG

-849 WVAGWWGLAEVLR
+849 WIAGWWGLAEVLR

>member
-1 MMQAEGAQVPSTPS
+1 
-15 LPMLTQH
+15 
-22 SWQRSFELGW
+22 
-32 RNLWRDF
+32 
-39 RSGELNL
+39 
-46 LIISVVLAVAALT
+46 
-59 AVGFFSDRLQAGLWR
+59 
-74 DARQLLGGD
+74 
-83 AVVVSDKPTPANFQ
+83 
-97 QKAQALG
+97 
-104 LKTNDTLSFPSMAR
+104 
-118 ADDAKGG
+118 
-125 ETKLVALKAVSE
+125 
-137 GYPLRG
+137 
-143 QMSLLNLEGSDAIK
+143 
-157 PDLSKSYPA
+157 
-166 KPTREVP
+166 
-173 QLGQAWVDPALLEV
+173 
-187 LNLQMGDALWLGDK
+187 
-201 AFQIAALIDREPD
+201 
-214 RGAGFMN
+214 
-221 FAPRVMIHQSDVMA
+221 
-235 TGLIQPAS
+235 
-243 RLSYRMAVA
+243 MAVA
-252 GEASQANVQQFL
+252 GDESQANVQKFIT
-264 KWARDEVAKPEVRGI
+264 WAREEVAKPEVRGV

-322 TFASKHLDG
+322 TFAAKHLDA

-339 QSQKTLSVAYAFE
+339 QSQKTLSIAYAFE
-352 FITAGLAASLL
+352 FITAGLVASLL
-363 GVIMGYGIH
+363 GLMVGYGVH
-372 HAFIWLLAGLVDV
+372 HAFVWLLAGLVDA
-385 QLPPSSGAPA
+385 QLPPASGAPA

-415 QLAKVP
+415 QLAQVP
-421 AMRVIRRDMGGLQP
+421 ALRVIRRDMGGLQP
-435 ASLGVLLT
+435 ASVGVLIA
-443 GLVGFAGALMWASRD
+443 GLLGFAGALMWASRD

-471 ATLMF
+471 ATLLF
-476 AGATWLVL
+476 AGATWLAL
-484 KLLRKWVPSDTTPR
+484 KLLRNWVPSDATPR

-514 VVQVSALSVGLLAL
+514 VLQVSALSVGLLAL

-562 TQAFQDKLSQVGV
+562 TEAFQKSLQQTGV
-575 KDYDWYPMIR
+575 QNYDWYPMIR
-585 GRLVAVNGRETSPQD
+585 GRLVAINGKTVSPQD
-600 YTDERAK
+600 YTEERAK
-607 RLVDREFNLSARATQ
+607 RLVDREFNLSSRAAQ
-622 PEHNSVVK
+622 PEHNEVVQ
-630 GQWQEGEKDA
+630 GVWQDNEKDA

-657 RLRFD
+657 RLQFD
-662 VGGVI
+662 IGGVV
-667 SEGRVTSLRKVDW
+667 SEGRITSLRKVDW

-693 DNLPEVPLS
+693 DNLPNVPLS

-713 AFERNLL
+713 SFERNLL

-728 VDLRASLMQVQKV
+728 VDLRASFTQIQKV

-750 FLFAFTLMA
+750 FLFAFTLLA
-759 GLLVLTAAVTSTR
+759 GLLVLMAAVTSTR

-802 VGLMA
+802 VGLLA
-807 GFLASMVAELVG
+807 GFLASLVAELVG
-819 WGLARFVFEF
+819 WGLAHFVFEF

-840 GALTGAVLA
+840 GALTGALLA
-849 WVAGWWGLAEVLR
+849 WLAGWWGLAEVLR

>member
-15 LPMLTQH
+15 LPMFTQH

-173 QLGQAWVDPALLEV
+173 QPGQAWVDPALLEV

-585 GRLVAVNGRETSPQD
+585 GRLVAVNDREVSPLD

-640 VSVEV
+640 VSVEI

-829 EWTASLWVPVA
+829 EWNASLWVPVA

>member
-1 MMQAEGAQVPSTPS
+1 MNPKPAGVNSM
-15 LPMLTQH
+15 
-22 SWQRSFELGW
+22 SWQRAVQLGW
-32 RNLWRDF
+32 RNLWRDL

-46 LIISVVLAVAALT
+46 LVLSVVLAVAALS

-74 DARQLLGGD
+74 DARQLIGGD
-83 AVVVSDKPTPANFQ
+83 AVVVSDKPTAENFV
-97 QKAQALG
+97 QKAQQLG
-104 LKTNDTLSFPSMAR
+104 LKTNATLSFPSMAR
-118 ADDAKGG
+118 ADDAQGG

-143 QMSLLNLEGSDAIK
+143 QLTLLSVEGASSSDN
-157 PDLSKSYPA
+157 SKA
-166 KPTREVP
+166 HATRQVP
-173 QLGQAWVDPALLEV
+173 SSGQAWVDPALLDV
-187 LNLQMGDALWLGDK
+187 LNIKLGDKLWLGDK
-201 AFQIAALIDREPD
+201 SFQISALIDREPD

-221 FAPRVMIHQSDVMA
+221 FAPRVMVNQMDIAA
-235 TGLIQPAS
+235 TGLVQPAS
-243 RLSYRMAVA
+243 RLSYRLAVA
-252 GEASQANVQQFL
+252 GEESQANVQKFI
-264 KWARDEVAKPEVRGI
+264 KWARDEVAKPEVRGV

-290 MRQTLDRAEKF
+290 LRQTLDRAEKF

-322 TFASKHLDG
+322 TFAAKHLDA

-339 QSQKTLSVAYAFE
+339 QSQQTLSIAYAFE
-352 FITAGLAASLL
+352 FITAGLVASLL
-363 GVIMGYGIH
+363 GVMVGYGVH
-372 HAFIWLLAGLVDV
+372 YAFVWLLAGLVDV
-385 QLPPSSGAPA
+385 QLPSATGAPA
-395 LLGLGMGLTL
+395 WLGLGMGLTL

-415 QLAKVP
+415 QLAQVP
-421 AMRVIRRDMGGLQP
+421 ALRVIRRDMGGLQP
-435 ASLGVLLT
+435 ASVGVLVA
-443 GLVGFAGALMWASRD
+443 GLLGFAGALMWASRD

-464 TVGGFAI
+464 TVGGFAL

-476 AGATWLVL
+476 AGATWLAL
-484 KLLRKWVPSDTTPR
+484 KLLRSWVPSNTTPR

-562 TQAFQDKLSQVGV
+562 TQAFQNTLKQTGV
-575 KDYDWYPMIR
+575 QNYDWYPMIR
-585 GRLVAVNGRETSPQD
+585 GRLVAINGNTVSPQD

-607 RLVDREFNLSARATQ
+607 RLVDREFNLSSRAAK
-622 PEHNSVVK
+622 PEHNEVVK
-630 GQWQEGEKDA
+630 GAWLENEKDA

-645 GIAQTLGLKMGD
+645 GIAKTLGLKMGD
-657 RLRFD
+657 RLQFD
-662 VGGVI
+662 IGGVL

-693 DNLPEVPLS
+693 DNLPNVPLS
-702 YMAAFKTPDVP
+702 YMAAFKSPDVP
-713 AFERNLL
+713 SFERNLL

-728 VDLRASLMQVQKV
+728 VDLRASLTQVQKV

-750 FLFAFTLMA
+750 FLFAFTLLA

-807 GFLASMVAELVG
+807 GFLASLVAELVG

-849 WVAGWWGLAEVLR
+849 WLAGWWGLAEVLR

>member
-1 MMQAEGAQVPSTPS
+1 MMQAEGTQVPSSPS
-15 LPMLTQH
+15 VPMLTQH
-22 SWQRSFELGW
+22 SWQRSFQLGW

-97 QKAQALG
+97 QKAEALG
-104 LKTNDTLSFPSMAR
+104 LRTNATLSFPSMAR

-143 QMSLLNLEGSDAIK
+143 QMSLLNLQGSDAIK
-157 PDLSKSYPA
+157 PDLSNSHPA

-173 QLGQAWVDPALLEV
+173 QPGQAWIDPALLEV

-201 AFQIAALIDREPD
+201 SFQIAALIDREPD

-363 GVIMGYGIH
+363 GVLMGYGIH

-443 GLVGFAGALMWASRD
+443 GLLGFAGALMWASRD

-562 TQAFQDKLSQVGV
+562 TQAFQDTLKQVGV

-585 GRLVAVNGRETSPQD
+585 GRLVAVNGREVSPLD

-622 PEHNSVVK
+622 PEHNAVVK
-630 GQWQEGEKDA
+630 GQWQEDEKDA

-657 RLRFD
+657 HLRFD
-662 VGGVI
+662 VGGVL

-750 FLFAFTLMA
+750 FLFAFTLLA

-807 GFLASMVAELVG
+807 GFLASLVAELVG

>member
-1 MMQAEGAQVPSTPS
+1 MT
-15 LPMLTQH
+15 
-22 SWQRSFELGW
+22 WQRAVQLGW
-32 RNLWRDF
+32 RNLWRDL

-46 LIISVVLAVAALT
+46 LVVSVVLAVAALS

-74 DARQLLGGD
+74 DARQLIGGD
-83 AVVVSDKPTPANFQ
+83 AVVVSDKPTAENFL
-97 QKAQALG
+97 QKAKELG
-104 LKTNDTLSFPSMAR
+104 LKTNATLSFPSMAR
-118 ADDAKGG
+118 ADDAQGG

-143 QMSLLNLEGSDAIK
+143 QLTLLGGSSSDTSDTK
-157 PDLSKSYPA
+157 TSQV
-166 KPTREVP
+166 TRQVP
-173 QLGQAWVDPALLEV
+173 SAGQAWVDPALLDV
-187 LNLQMGDALWLGDK
+187 LNLKLGDTLWLGEK
-201 AFQIAALIDREPD
+201 AFQISALIDREPD

-221 FAPRVMIHQSDVMA
+221 FAPRVMVNQSDIEA
-235 TGLIQPAS
+235 TGLVQPAS

-252 GEASQANVQQFL
+252 GDASQRNVQNFIT
-264 KWARDEVAKPEVRGI
+264 WAREEVAKPEVRGV

-322 TFASKHLDG
+322 TFAAKHLDA

-339 QSQKTLSVAYAFE
+339 QSQKTLSIAYAFE
-352 FITAGLAASLL
+352 FITAGLVASLL
-363 GVIMGYGIH
+363 GVMVGYGIH
-372 HAFIWLLAGLVDV
+372 HAFVILLAGLVDA
-385 QLPPSSGAPA
+385 QLPPASGAPA
-395 LLGLGMGLTL
+395 LLGMGMGLTL

-415 QLAKVP
+415 QLAQVP
-421 AMRVIRRDMGGLQP
+421 ALRVIRRDMGGLQP
-435 ASLGVLLT
+435 ASVGVLLA
-443 GLVGFAGALMWASRD
+443 GLLGFAGALMWASRD

-464 TVGGFAI
+464 TVGGFAL

-476 AGATWLVL
+476 AGATWLAL
-484 KLLRKWVPSDTTPR
+484 KLLRRWVPSDTTPR
-498 WLLLATRQ
+498 WWLLATRQ

-562 TQAFQDKLSQVGV
+562 TEAFQKSLQQSGV
-575 KDYDWYPMIR
+575 QNYDWYPMIR
-585 GRLVAVNGRETSPQD
+585 GRLVAINGKTVSPQD
-600 YTDERAK
+600 YSEERAK
-607 RLVDREFNLSARATQ
+607 RLVDREFNLSSRAAK
-622 PEHNSVVK
+622 PEHNAVVQ
-630 GQWQEGEKDA
+630 GAWQDNEKDA

-657 RLRFD
+657 RMQFD
-662 VGGVI
+662 IGGVL
-667 SEGRVTSLRKVDW
+667 SEGRITSLRKVDW

-693 DNLPEVPLS
+693 DNVPNVPLS

-720 QQFPNVTS
+720 QQFPNITS
-728 VDLRASLMQVQKV
+728 VDLRASITQIQKV

-759 GLLVLTAAVTSTR
+759 GLLVLMAAVTSTR

-788 GRLLSQVQTAELMG
+788 GKLLSQVQTAELMG
-802 VGLMA
+802 VGLLA
-807 GFLASMVAELVG
+807 GFLASLVAELVG

-829 EWTASLWVPVA
+829 EWTASLWVPAA

-849 WVAGWWGLAEVLR
+849 WLAGWWGLAEVLR

>member
-1 MMQAEGAQVPSTPS
+1 MT
-15 LPMLTQH
+15 
-22 SWQRSFELGW
+22 WQRAVQLGW
-32 RNLWRDF
+32 RNLWRDL

-46 LIISVVLAVAALT
+46 LVVSVVLAVAALS

-74 DARQLLGGD
+74 DARQLIGGD
-83 AVVVSDKPTPANFQ
+83 AVVVSDKPTAENFL
-97 QKAQALG
+97 QKAKELG
-104 LKTNDTLSFPSMAR
+104 LKTNATLSFPSMAR
-118 ADDAKGG
+118 ADDAQGG

-143 QMSLLNLEGSDAIK
+143 QLSLLSGSSPDTSDAK
-157 PDLSKSYPA
+157 TSQV
-166 KPTREVP
+166 TRQVP
-173 QLGQAWVDPALLEV
+173 SSGQAWVDPALLDV
-187 LNLQMGDALWLGDK
+187 LNLKLGDTLWLGDK
-201 AFQIAALIDREPD
+201 AFQISALIDREPD

-221 FAPRVMIHQSDVMA
+221 FAPRVMVNQSDIEA

-252 GEASQANVQQFL
+252 GDASQSNVQKFIT
-264 KWARDEVAKPEVRGI
+264 WAREEVAKPEVRGV

-322 TFASKHLDG
+322 TFAAKHLDA

-339 QSQKTLSVAYAFE
+339 QSQKTLSIAYAFE
-352 FITAGLAASLL
+352 FITAGLVASLL
-363 GVIMGYGIH
+363 GVIVGYGIH
-372 HAFIWLLAGLVDV
+372 HAFVFLLAGLVDA
-385 QLPPSSGAPA
+385 QLPAASGAPA
-395 LLGLGMGLTL
+395 LLGMGMGLTL

-415 QLAKVP
+415 QLAQVP
-421 AMRVIRRDMGGLQP
+421 ALRVIRRDMGGLQP
-435 ASLGVLLT
+435 ASVGVLLA
-443 GLVGFAGALMWASRD
+443 GLLGFAGALMWASRD

-464 TVGGFAI
+464 TVGGFAM

-476 AGATWLVL
+476 AGATWLAL
-484 KLLRKWVPSDTTPR
+484 KLLRRWVPSDTTPR

-562 TQAFQDKLSQVGV
+562 TEAFQKSLQQTGV
-575 KDYDWYPMIR
+575 QNYDWYPMIR
-585 GRLVAVNGRETSPQD
+585 GRLVAINGKTVSPQD
-600 YTDERAK
+600 YSEERAK
-607 RLVDREFNLSARATQ
+607 RLVDREFNLSSRAAK
-622 PEHNSVVK
+622 PEHNAVVQ
-630 GQWQEGEKDA
+630 GTWQDNEKDA

-657 RLRFD
+657 RLQFD
-662 VGGVI
+662 IGGVL
-667 SEGRVTSLRKVDW
+667 SEGRITSLRKVDW

-693 DNLPEVPLS
+693 DNLPNVPLS

-720 QQFPNVTS
+720 QQFPNITS
-728 VDLRASLMQVQKV
+728 VDLRASITQIQKV

-759 GLLVLTAAVTSTR
+759 GLLVLMAAVTSTR

-788 GRLLSQVQTAELMG
+788 GQLLRQVQTAELMG
-802 VGLMA
+802 VGLLA
-807 GFLASMVAELVG
+807 GFLASLVAELVG

-829 EWTASLWVPVA
+829 EWTASLWVPAA

-849 WVAGWWGLAEVLR
+849 WLAGWWGLAEVLR

>member
-1 MMQAEGAQVPSTPS
+1 MPSEVSKAAMHPAVVLS
-15 LPMLTQH
+15 NH
-22 SWQRSFELGW
+22 SWQRSLQLGL
-32 RNLWRDF
+32 RNLWRDL

-46 LIISVVLAVAALT
+46 LFVSVVLAVSALT

-83 AVVVSDKPTPANFQ
+83 AVVVSDKPTAENFQ
-97 QKAQALG
+97 KKAQALG
-104 LKTNDTLSFPSMAR
+104 LKTNATLSFPSMAR
-118 ADDAKGG
+118 ADDVQGG

-143 QMSLLNLEGSDAIK
+143 QISLQNAQSVGDANNQASSR
-157 PDLSKSYPA
+157 L
-166 KPTREVP
+166 TRDVP
-173 QLGQAWVDPALLEV
+173 QPGQAWVDPALLEV
-187 LNLQMGDALWLGDK
+187 LNLQKGDAIWLGDK
-201 AFQIAALIDREPD
+201 SFQISELIEREPD
-214 RGAGFMN
+214 RGAAFMN
-221 FAPRVMIHQSDVMA
+221 FAPRVMIHQFDVPA

-243 RLSYRMAVA
+243 RISYRMAVS
-252 GEASQANVQQFL
+252 GDEAQVNVQQFL
-264 KWARDEVAKPEVRGI
+264 KWARAEVDKPEVRGVQI
-279 QVESM
+279 ESM

-322 TFASKHLDG
+322 TFASKHLDA

-352 FITAGLAASLL
+352 FLTAGMVASLL
-363 GVIMGYGIH
+363 GVVLGYGIH
-372 HAFIWLLAGLVDV
+372 HAFIWLLAGLVDA
-385 QLPPSSGAPA
+385 QLPPSSFEPA

-421 AMRVIRRDMGGLQP
+421 AMRVIRRDMGSLQP
-435 ASLGVLLT
+435 ASVGVLLT
-443 GLVGFAGALMWASRD
+443 GLFGFAGALLWASRD
-458 VKLGLM
+458 MKLGLM
-464 TVGGFAI
+464 TVGGFAV
-471 ATLMF
+471 ATLLF
-476 AGATWLVL
+476 AGATWLAL
-484 KLLRKWVPSDTTPR
+484 KLLRKWVPTDTTPR

-543 KATPVNAP
+543 KSTPVNAP

-562 TQAFQDKLSQVGV
+562 TQAFQAALKQSGV
-575 KDYDWYPMIR
+575 KGYDWYPMIR
-585 GRLVAVNGRETSPQD
+585 GRLVAINGKAVSPLD
-600 YTDERAK
+600 YTDDRAK
-607 RLVDREFNLSARATQ
+607 RLVDREFNLSARAAK
-622 PEHNSVVK
+622 PEHNPVVQ
-630 GQWQEGEKDA
+630 GQWKEGESDA
-640 VSVEV
+640 VSVEI
-645 GIAQTLGLKMGD
+645 GIAKTLGLKMGD

-667 SEGRVTSLRKVDW
+667 SEGRITSLRKVDW

-693 DNLPEVPLS
+693 DNLPDVPLS

-713 AFERNLL
+713 TFERNLL

-728 VDLRASLMQVQKV
+728 VDLRATLSQIQNV

-802 VGLMA
+802 VGLLA
-807 GFLASMVAELVG
+807 GFLASLVAELVG

-849 WVAGWWGLAEVLR
+849 WIAGWWGLAEVLR

>member
-1 MMQAEGAQVPSTPS
+1 MNLQV
-15 LPMLTQH
+15 
-22 SWQRSFELGW
+22 
-32 RNLWRDF
+32 
-39 RSGELNL
+39 
-46 LIISVVLAVAALT
+46 
-59 AVGFFSDRLQAGLWR
+59 
-74 DARQLLGGD
+74 GD
-83 AVVVSDKPTPANFQ
+83 A
-97 QKAQALG
+97 
-104 LKTNDTLSFPSMAR
+104 
-118 ADDAKGG
+118 
-125 ETKLVALKAVSE
+125 
-137 GYPLRG
+137 
-143 QMSLLNLEGSDAIK
+143 I
-157 PDLSKSYPA
+157 
-166 KPTREVP
+166 
-173 QLGQAWVDPALLEV
+173 
-187 LNLQMGDALWLGDK
+187 WLGDK
-201 AFQIAALIDREPD
+201 SFQITALIHREPD
-214 RGAGFMN
+214 RGAAFMN
-221 FAPRVMIHQSDVMA
+221 FAPRVMIHQADVPA

-243 RLSYRMAVA
+243 RVSYRMAVS
-252 GEASQANVQQFL
+252 GEVSQVNVKQFL
-264 KWARDEVAKPEVRGI
+264 KWARAEVDKPEVRGM

-322 TFASKHLDG
+322 TFASKHLDA

-352 FITAGLAASLL
+352 FITAGMVASLL
-363 GVIMGYGIH
+363 GVLLGYGVH
-372 HAFIWLLAGLVDV
+372 HAFIWLLAGLVDA
-385 QLPPSSGAPA
+385 QLPPSSVAPA

-421 AMRVIRRDMGGLQP
+421 AMRVIRRDMGGIQP
-435 ASLGVLLT
+435 ASVGVLLT
-443 GLVGFAGALMWASRD
+443 GLLGFAGALMWASRD
-458 VKLGLM
+458 LKLGLM

-471 ATLMF
+471 ATLLF

-484 KLLRKWVPSDTTPR
+484 KLLRTWVPSDATPR

-514 VVQVSALSVGLLAL
+514 VVQVSALSIGLLAL

-535 TDLISSWR
+535 TDLINSWR

-551 DRFVINVQPDQ
+551 DRFVINIQPDQ
-562 TQAFQDKLSQVGV
+562 TQAFQASLKQANVTG
-575 KDYDWYPMIR
+575 YDWYPMIR
-585 GRLVAVNGRETSPQD
+585 GRLVAVNGKEVSPSD
-600 YTDERAK
+600 YTDDRAK
-607 RLVDREFNLSARATQ
+607 RMVDREFNLSARSAQ
-622 PEHNSVVK
+622 PENNPVVQ
-630 GQWQEGEKDA
+630 GQWKEGERDA
-640 VSVEV
+640 VSIEI
-645 GIAQTLGLKMGD
+645 GIAKTLGLKMGD

-667 SEGRVTSLRKVDW
+667 SEGRVTSFRKVDW

-693 DNLPEVPLS
+693 DNLPDVPLS

-728 VDLRASLMQVQKV
+728 VDLRATLVQIQNV

-802 VGLMA
+802 VGLLA
-807 GFLASMVAELVG
+807 GFLASLVAELVG

-829 EWTASLWVPVA
+829 EWTASLWVPAA
-840 GALTGAVLA
+840 GALTGALLA
-849 WVAGWWGLAEVLR
+849 WIAGWWGLAEVLR

>member
-1 MMQAEGAQVPSTPS
+1 MNPKPAGVNAM
-15 LPMLTQH
+15 
-22 SWQRSFELGW
+22 SWQRAMQLGW
-32 RNLWRDF
+32 RNLWRDL

-46 LIISVVLAVAALT
+46 LVLSVVLAVAALS

-74 DARQLLGGD
+74 DARQLIGGD
-83 AVVVSDKPTPANFQ
+83 AVVVSDKPTAENFV
-97 QKAQALG
+97 QKAKQLG
-104 LKTNDTLSFPSMAR
+104 LKTNATLSFPSMAR
-118 ADDAKGG
+118 ADDAQGG

-143 QMSLLNLEGSDAIK
+143 QLTLRNDSDNGTADNPTSLA
-157 PDLSKSYPA
+157 
-166 KPTREVP
+166 TRQVP
-173 QLGQAWVDPALLEV
+173 SSGKAWVDPALLDV
-187 LNLQMGDALWLGDK
+187 LNIKLGDKLWLGDQS
-201 AFQIAALIDREPD
+201 FQISALIDREPD

-221 FAPRVMIHQSDVMA
+221 FAPRVMVNLIDIPA
-235 TGLIQPAS
+235 TGLVQPAS
-243 RLSYRMAVA
+243 RLSYRLAVA
-252 GEASQANVQQFL
+252 GEESQANVQKFIQ
-264 KWARDEVAKPEVRGI
+264 WAREEVAKPEVRGV

-290 MRQTLDRAEKF
+290 LRQTLDRAEKF

-322 TFASKHLDG
+322 TFAAKHLDA

-339 QSQKTLSVAYAFE
+339 HSQQTLSIAYAFE
-352 FITAGLAASLL
+352 FITAGLVASLL
-363 GVIMGYGIH
+363 GVMVGYGVH
-372 HAFIWLLAGLVDV
+372 YAFVWLLAGLVDV
-385 QLPPSSGAPA
+385 QLPSATGAPA
-395 LLGLGMGLTL
+395 WLGLGMGLTL

-415 QLAKVP
+415 QLAQVP
-421 AMRVIRRDMGGLQP
+421 ALRVIRRDMGGLQP
-435 ASLGVLLT
+435 ASVGVLIA
-443 GLVGFAGALMWASRD
+443 GLLGFAGALMWASRD

-471 ATLMF
+471 ATLLF

-484 KLLRKWVPSDTTPR
+484 KMLRSWVPSNTTPR

-551 DRFVINVQPDQ
+551 DRFVINVQPEQ
-562 TQAFQDKLSQVGV
+562 TQAFQSTLKQTGV
-575 KDYDWYPMIR
+575 QNYDWYPMIR
-585 GRLVAVNGRETSPQD
+585 GRLVAINGKTVSPQD

-607 RLVDREFNLSARATQ
+607 RLVDREFNLSSRAAK
-622 PEHNSVVK
+622 PEHNEVVK
-630 GQWQEGEKDA
+630 GAWLENEKDA

-645 GIAQTLGLKMGD
+645 GIAKTLGLKMGD
-657 RLRFD
+657 RLQFD
-662 VGGVI
+662 IGGI
-667 SEGRVTSLRKVDW
+667 MSEGRVTSLRKVDW

-693 DNLPEVPLS
+693 DNLPNVPLS
-702 YMAAFKTPDVP
+702 YMAAFKSPDVP
-713 AFERNLL
+713 SFERNLL

-728 VDLRASLMQVQKV
+728 VDLRASLTQVQKV

-750 FLFAFTLMA
+750 FLFAFTLLA

-807 GFLASMVAELVG
+807 GFLASLVAELVG

-829 EWTASLWVPVA
+829 EWTASLWVPIA

-849 WVAGWWGLAEVLR
+849 WLAGWWGLAEVLR

>member
-1 MMQAEGAQVPSTPS
+1 MPSEVSKAPLSSSSVVLST
-15 LPMLTQH
+15 H
-22 SWQRSFELGW
+22 SWRRSFQLGL
-32 RNLWRDF
+32 RNLWRDL

-46 LIISVVLAVAALT
+46 LIVSVVLAVAALT

-74 DARQLLGGD
+74 DAKQLLGGD
-83 AVVVSDKPTPANFQ
+83 AVVVSDKPTAAYFQ
-97 QKAQALG
+97 KKAQELG
-104 LKTNDTLSFPSMAR
+104 LKTNATLSFPSMAR

-143 QMSLLNLEGSDAIK
+143 QMSLQNSHSGGA
-157 PDLSKSYPA
+157 PNNQPA
-166 KPTREVP
+166 TRLTRDVP
-173 QLGQAWVDPALLEV
+173 QAGQAWVDPSLLEV
-187 LNLQMGDALWLGDK
+187 MNLQVGDAIWLGDK
-201 AFQIAALIDREPD
+201 SFQIAALIHREPD
-214 RGAGFMN
+214 RGAAFMN
-221 FAPRVMIHQSDVMA
+221 FAPRVMIHQADVPS

-243 RLSYRMAVA
+243 RVSYRMAVS
-252 GEASQANVQQFL
+252 GDVSQVNVQQFL
-264 KWARDEVAKPEVRGI
+264 KWARAEVDKPEVRGM

-322 TFASKHLDG
+322 TFASKHLDA

-352 FITAGLAASLL
+352 FITAGMVASLL
-363 GVIMGYGIH
+363 GVLLGYGVH
-372 HAFIWLLAGLVDV
+372 HAFIWLLAGLVDA
-385 QLPPSSGAPA
+385 QLPPSSFAPA

-421 AMRVIRRDMGGLQP
+421 AMRVIRRDMGGMQA
-435 ASLGVLLT
+435 ASVGVLLT
-443 GLVGFAGALMWASRD
+443 GLLGFAGALMWASRD
-458 VKLGLM
+458 LKLGLM

-471 ATLMF
+471 ATLLF

-484 KLLRKWVPSDTTPR
+484 KLLRKWVPSDTAPR

-514 VVQVSALSVGLLAL
+514 VVQVSALSIGLLAL

-535 TDLISSWR
+535 TDLINSWR

-551 DRFVINVQPDQ
+551 DRFVINIQPDQ
-562 TQAFQDKLSQVGV
+562 TQAFQASLKQANVTG
-575 KDYDWYPMIR
+575 YDWYPMIR
-585 GRLVAVNGRETSPQD
+585 GRLVAVNGNAVSPSD
-600 YTDERAK
+600 YTDDRAK
-607 RLVDREFNLSARATQ
+607 RMVDREFNLSARSVK
-622 PEHNSVVK
+622 PENNPVVQ
-630 GQWQEGEKDA
+630 GQWKEGERDA
-640 VSVEV
+640 VSIEI
-645 GIAQTLGLKMGD
+645 GIAKTLGLKMGD

-667 SEGRVTSLRKVDW
+667 SEGRVTSFRKVDW

-693 DNLPEVPLS
+693 DNLPDVPLS

-713 AFERNLL
+713 AFERNML

-728 VDLRASLMQVQKV
+728 VDLRATFIQIQNV

-802 VGLMA
+802 VGLLA
-807 GFLASMVAELVG
+807 GFLASLVAELVG

-829 EWTASLWVPVA
+829 EWTASLWVPAA
-840 GALTGAVLA
+840 GALTGALLA
-849 WVAGWWGLAEVLR
+849 WIAGWWGLAEVLR

>member
-104 LKTNDTLSFPSMAR
+104 LKTNATLSFPSMAR

-143 QMSLLNLEGSDAIK
+143 QMSLLNLQGSDAIK

-173 QLGQAWVDPALLEV
+173 QPGQAWVDPALLEV

-484 KLLRKWVPSDTTPR
+484 KLLRNWVPSDTTPR

-585 GRLVAVNGRETSPQD
+585 GRLVAVNDREVSPLD

-750 FLFAFTLMA
+750 FLFAFTLLA

-829 EWTASLWVPVA
+829 EWNASLWVPVA

>member
-1 MMQAEGAQVPSTPS
+1 MQAEGTQVPSSPS
-15 LPMLTQH
+15 VPMLTQH
-22 SWQRSFELGW
+22 SWQRSFQLGW

-104 LKTNDTLSFPSMAR
+104 LKTNATLSFPSMAR
-118 ADDAKGG
+118 ADDTKGG

-143 QMSLLNLEGSDAIK
+143 QMSLLNLQGSDAIK

-173 QLGQAWVDPALLEV
+173 QPGQAWVDPALLEV

-201 AFQIAALIDREPD
+201 SFQIAALIDREPD

-352 FITAGLAASLL
+352 FITAGWVASLL

-385 QLPPSSGAPA
+385 QLPPSSGEPA
-395 LLGLGMGLTL
+395 LLGMGMGLTL

-421 AMRVIRRDMGGLQP
+421 AMRVIRRDMGGLQA
-435 ASLGVLLT
+435 ASVGVLLT
-443 GLVGFAGALMWASRD
+443 GLLGFAGALMWASRD

-464 TVGGFAI
+464 TVGGFAV
-471 ATLMF
+471 ATLLF
-476 AGATWLVL
+476 AGATWLAL
-484 KLLRKWVPSDTTPR
+484 KVLRKWVPSDTTPR

-585 GRLVAVNGRETSPQD
+585 GRLVAVNGREVSPQD

-622 PEHNSVVK
+622 PEHNAVVK

-645 GIAQTLGLKMGD
+645 GIAKTLGLNMGD

-667 SEGRVTSLRKVDW
+667 SEGRISSLRKVDW

-693 DNLPEVPLS
+693 DNLPDVPLS

-728 VDLRASLMQVQKV
+728 VDLRASLTQVQKV

-807 GFLASMVAELVG
+807 GFLASLVAELVG

-840 GALTGAVLA
+840 GALTGALLA
-849 WVAGWWGLAEVLR
+849 WIAGWWGLAEVLR